1 MNVFQFA
8 ETVEPDTWDDEKQK
22 QDLEVR
28 VTTAELAP
36 TLTSPVCSDA
46 TQHSR
51 AGELT
56 QETADSIAS
65 T

>member
-28 VTTAELAP
+28 ITAAELVRS
-36 TLTSPVCSDA
+36 LTSPVCSDA
-46 TQHSR
+46 T
-51 AGELT
+51 
-56 QETADSIAS
+56 
-65 T
+65 